1 MRYWGRWG
9 YSSLGHLFANYIKKN
24 KNYQK
29 NLRIQ
34 PDRNLMKNKRF
45 MKWTV
50 LILLLIGC
58 IQMVSA
64 TISVPSVKVD
74 PSGSL
79 IPGTPVTVQFRIE
92 NSGLFPSGGEIR
104 LFTELDDPNWTYTII
119 VNGVENLRPV
129 TGGSTLSLSGF
140 ELSYKPSDEVSVRGI
155 LEGAAPSSITN
166 ITIVKIEE
174 FDSNNNVVFTTVVTE
189 RGQINPTNSR
199 TQIGIY
205 QNGVWYLDY
214 NGNGKWDIGIDKV
227 YNFGAPGWTPV
238 VGDWNGDGKVEI
250 GVTNGQQWYLDSD
263 GNGAWDNGID
273 FAYSF
278 GAPGW
283 TPVVGKWS

>member
-1 MRYWGRWG
+1 
-9 YSSLGHLFANYIKKN
+9 
-24 KNYQK
+24 
-29 NLRIQ
+29 
-34 PDRNLMKNKRF
+34 MKNKRF

-58 IQMVSA
+58 IQTVSA

-104 LFTELDDPNWTYTII
+104 LFTELDNPNWTYTII

-129 TGGSTLSLSGF
+129 TGGSTLSISGF
-140 ELSYKPSDEVSVRGI
+140 ELSYKSSDEVSVRGI

-166 ITIVKIEE
+166 ITIVKIQE
-174 FDSNNNVVFTTVVTE
+174 FDSNNNVVFTSVVTE
-189 RGQINPTNSR
+189 RGQINLTNSR